1 MDPVEVSM
9 AEAKGETKTAAAPP
23 QAPEPAAAPAP
34 APRRALPAVA
44 ALLVGLSVGGGV
56 GIVAGGTLLAAWRS
70 GALESKA
77 EAHGGGEHHGG
88 GERVVYVDAS
98 QTVVHTID
106 ALVVNPADSE
116 ATRFLM
122 ATLVVVADRV
132 AVVDQLKERDAE
144 AREVILRTLG
154 AKTVAELSDLGKR
167 DELKEELRRAL
178 LGVVDAGRIL
188 RIHLPQFV
196 IQ

>member
-1 MDPVEVSM
+1 M
-9 AEAKGETKTAAAPP
+9 AEAKAEAAAS
-23 QAPEPAAAPAP
+23 ESVT
-34 APRRALPAVA
+34 PRRGLSAVA
-44 ALLVGLSVGGGV
+44 ALMVGLAVGGGV
-56 GIVAGGTLLAAWRS
+56 GIVAGGVLLASVRS
-70 GALESKA
+70 SPAA
-77 EAHGGGEHHGG
+77 EAPVSHRESGSHRPVAAPTE
-88 GERVVYVDAS
+88 
-98 QTVVHTID
+98 VVHTID

-122 ATLVVVADRV
+122 ATLVVVADRQ

-144 AREVILRTLG
+144 AREVVLRALG
-154 AKTVAELSDLGKR
+154 SKTVAELSDLAKR
-167 DELKEELRRAL
+167 DELKEELRQAL

>member
-1 MDPVEVSM
+1 M
-9 AEAKGETKTAAAPP
+9 AEAKPETKMETKTEAKAETAAKVSATT
-23 QAPEPAAAPAP
+23 
-34 APRRALPAVA
+34 RRTVSVVA
-44 ALLVGLSVGGGV
+44 ALMVGLAVGATV
-56 GIVAGGTLLAAWRS
+56 GIVAGGALLASVRS
-70 GALESKA
+70 RSAVAVTPEFHDGDVPSRPMVTSVE
-77 EAHGGGEHHGG
+77 
-88 GERVVYVDAS
+88 
-98 QTVVHTID
+98 VVHTID